1 MCIKTERPK
10 LKIKEKMYA
19 SLKQRVYIFLFVWYY
34 SNDIRLLRIEDMRKV
49 LSFFKTNFIFT
60 VAIIAAMISCF
71 FVPIDGEY
79 LGYFDVDTI
88 ACITLLLLVI
98 AGFSNIQFFQ
108 KIAKWLVKK
117 FKNTRSIIM
126 CLIFI
131 TYVSALVN
139 ANDMSLLTF
148 LPLAYVVL
156 KYTNNLR
163 YVAFTFIMQNIASN
177 LGGMI
182 TPIGNPQNLYIFS
195 YYDMSLLEF
204 VKIMALPTLIALVL
218 IIVVCMFIKK
228 QPLEYKDEEI
238 TNFSIPK
245 SIIYGVLFV
254 LTLLVVFGVVPWWLS
269 AILIIITMCIVDIKA
284 FLHVD
289 YTIPLT
295 FVAFFIFSGNLSRI
309 PSVISLM
316 ESFIDNYTFITA
328 YISCQFISNVPT
340 AVLLSKFTT
349 NYAHLLVSVNVASL
363 GIIFSSLSGVIAW
376 KEYIKVAK
384 KENFDKKHGAWYYV
398 GVDTLFNVVGAIIL
412 VPLSYLS
419 LLLL

>member
-1 MCIKTERPK
+1 MK
-10 LKIKEKMYA
+10 
-19 SLKQRVYIFLFVWYY
+19 
-34 SNDIRLLRIEDMRKV
+34 KV

-60 VAIIAAMISCF
+60 VAIIAAIISCF

-79 LGYFDVDTI
+79 LGYFDIDTI

-108 KIAKWLVKK
+108 KVAKWLVKK

-148 LPLAYVVL
+148 LPLAYIVL

-195 YYDMSLLEF
+195 YYDMNLWEF
-204 VKIMALPTLIALVL
+204 FKIMAIPTLIALVL
-218 IIVVCMFIKK
+218 IIVVCMFVKK

-238 TNFSIPK
+238 TQFSIPK
-245 SIIYGVLFV
+245 AVTYGVLFV
-254 LTLLVVFGVVPWWLS
+254 LTLLVVFGIVPWWVS
-269 AILIIITMCIVDIKA
+269 TILIIATMCIVDAKA
-284 FLHVD
+284 FLNVD

-309 PSVISLM
+309 PAVISLM

-363 GIIFSSLSGVIAW
+363 GIIFSSLSGVIAL

-384 KENFDKKHGAWYYV
+384 NEKFGKKRGAWYYV
-398 GVDTLFNVVGAIIL
+398 GLDTLFNIVGAIIL

>member
-1 MCIKTERPK
+1 MAV
-10 LKIKEKMYA
+10 LK
-19 SLKQRVYIFLFVWYY
+19 
-34 SNDIRLLRIEDMRKV
+34 RI
-49 LSFFKTNFIFT
+49 LNFFKTNFIFT
-60 VAIIAAMISCF
+60 VAIIAAGISCI
-71 FVPIDGEY
+71 FVPIDKGY
-79 LGYFDVDTI
+79 LKYFDVDTI

-108 KIAKWLVKK
+108 IVARWLVKK

-148 LPLAYVVL
+148 LPLAYIVL
-156 KYTNNLR
+156 KYTNNVK

-195 YYDMSLLEF
+195 YYNLGILEF
-204 VKIMALPTLIALVL
+204 FKIMALPTLFALIL
-218 IIVVCMFIKK
+218 IVAVCMFVKK
-228 QPLEYKDEEI
+228 EPLEYKDDEI
-238 TNFSIPK
+238 SKFSVPRA
-245 SIIYGVLFV
+245 IIYGVLFV
-254 LTLLVVFGVVPWWLS
+254 ITILVVLGVIPWWI
-269 AILIIITMCIVDIKA
+269 ATIIIAFTMCCSDIKA
-284 FLHVD
+284 YLLVD

-309 PSVISLM
+309 PAIINLM
-316 ESFIDNYTFITA
+316 ESFIDKYTFVTA

-363 GIIFSSLSGVIAW
+363 GIIFSSLSGVIAL
-376 KEYIKVAK
+376 KEYIKVVKNEQLSK
-384 KENFDKKHGAWYYV
+384 KRGTWYYI
-398 GVDTLFNVVGAIIL
+398 GIDTLFNVVGALIL

>member
-1 MCIKTERPK
+1 MRIRIHFLFFYDIIMTVNFHK
-10 LKIKEKMYA
+10 L
-19 SLKQRVYIFLFVWYY
+19 SLKGFF
-34 SNDIRLLRIEDMRKV
+34 MKKC

-60 VAIIAAMISCF
+60 VAIIAAAISCI
-71 FVPIDGEY
+71 FVPFDKEY
-79 LGYFDVDTI
+79 LGYFDIDTI
-88 ACITLLLLVI
+88 ACITLLLMVI
-98 AGFSNIQFFQ
+98 AAFSNIQFFQ
-108 KIAKWLVKK
+108 IVARWLVKK

-131 TYVSALVN
+131 TYVSAVVN

-148 LPLAYVVL
+148 LPLAYIVL

-195 YYDMSLLEF
+195 FYNMNILEF
-204 VKIMALPTLIALVL
+204 FKIMAIPTLIALVL
-218 IIVVCMFIKK
+218 IVLVCLFIKK
-228 QPLEYKDEEI
+228 EPLEYKDDEI
-238 TNFSIPK
+238 SKFSIPK
-245 SIIYGVLFV
+245 AIIYGVLFV
-254 LTLLVVFGVVPWWLS
+254 VTILVVLGVIPWWGASILILLVI
-269 AILIIITMCIVDIKA
+269 AICDIKA
-284 FLHVD
+284 YLLVD

-309 PSVISLM
+309 PAIINLM
-316 ESFIDNYTFITA
+316 KSFIDNYTFITA

-340 AVLLSKFTT
+340 AVLLSKFTG
-349 NYAHLLVSVNVASL
+349 NYAPLLVSVNVASL
-363 GIIFSSLSGVIAW
+363 GIIFSSLSGVIAL

-384 KENFDKKHGAWYYV
+384 KEKFNKKKGVWYYV
-398 GVDTLFNVVGAIIL
+398 GLDTLFNVVGAIIL

-419 LLLL
+419 LYLL

>member
-1 MCIKTERPK
+1 MK
-10 LKIKEKMYA
+10 
-19 SLKQRVYIFLFVWYY
+19 
-34 SNDIRLLRIEDMRKV
+34 KV
-49 LSFFKTNFIFT
+49 LLFFKTNFIFT
-60 VAIIAAMISCF
+60 VAIVAAIISCF
-71 FVPIDGEY
+71 FVPIDKEY
-79 LGYFDVDTI
+79 LGYFDIDTL

-98 AGFSNIQFFQ
+98 AAFSNIQFFQ
-108 KIAKWLVKK
+108 IVARWLVKK

-148 LPLAYVVL
+148 LPLAYIVL

-195 YYDMSLLEF
+195 YYDMGILEF
-204 VKIMALPTLIALVL
+204 FKIMAIPTGIALVL
-218 IIVVCMFIKK
+218 IIAVCMFIKK
-228 QPLEYKDEEI
+228 EPLQYNDEEVSK
-238 TNFSIPK
+238 FSIPK
-245 SIIYGVLFV
+245 AIVYGCLFV
-254 LTLLVVFGVVPWWLS
+254 ITILVVLGIIPWWIAS
-269 AILIIITMCIVDIKA
+269 IVIIITMCVCDIKA
-284 FLHVD
+284 YLLVD

-309 PSVISLM
+309 PAIINLM
-316 ESFIDNYTFITA
+316 ESFINKYTYFTA

-363 GIIFSSLSGVIAW
+363 GIIFSSLSGVISL
-376 KEYIKVAK
+376 KEYIKVSK
-384 KENFDKKHGAWYYV
+384 NEKFDKKRGVWYYV
-398 GVDTLFNVVGAIIL
+398 GLDTLFNVVGAIIL

-419 LLLL
+419 LFLL